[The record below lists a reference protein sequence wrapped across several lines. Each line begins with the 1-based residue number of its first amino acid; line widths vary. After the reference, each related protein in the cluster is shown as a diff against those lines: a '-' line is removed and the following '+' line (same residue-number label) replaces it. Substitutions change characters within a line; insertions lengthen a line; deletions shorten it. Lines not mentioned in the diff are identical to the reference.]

1 MMTIVIVALSVT
13 IYDIFAIEMLTP
25 YDPNIYSGIRPN
37 VNMPRESHWKTS
49 HLMTIIMSAIY
60 VMSIQYFL
68 YDDKKMYAISVP
80 IYKIFTN
87 EIKL

>member
-1 MMTIVIVALSVT
+1 MMAIAIVALSVT
-13 IYDIFAIEMLTP
+13 IYDIFAIEMLIP
-25 YDPNIYSGIRPN
+25 YDPDIYSGIRSN
-37 VNMPRESHWKTS
+37 VNMPTESHWKTS

-68 YDDKKMYAISVP
+68 YDGNKMSAISVP

-87 EIKL
+87 EIK